1 MIESRTQNNF
11 NFEEEKIKD
20 IIGYNEL
27 NDFFNKI
34 NYYDKNISF
43 PVQNNFIKEKNKFK
57 KEQIMVTTSRLNPL
71 FLNRRK
77 VNYNYSDNSKNTTSK
92 ILEHRIDES
101 YLSLRTSKISPQ
113 PQNPH
118 NTTFPKK
125 SSTNPLQFFKFN

>member
-1 MIESRTQNNF
+1 MLFVVIFAADTCPAGMRKTYIDDTNTIAHGS
-11 NFEEEKIKD
+11 
-20 IIGYNEL
+20 GYSPYGAIC
-27 NDFFNKI
+27 F
-34 NYYDKNISF
+34 YDDPGS
-43 PVQNNFIKEKNKFK
+43 
-57 KEQIMVTTSRLNPL
+57 L